1 VQEPR
6 SPSLRDFVISRAT
19 RRAINQL
26 NRIGYTVNLNPREAT
41 A

>member
-1 VQEPR
+1 MQEPR
-6 SPSLRDFVISRAT
+6 SPSRRDFVISRAT

-26 NRIGYTVNLNPREAT
+26 NQLGCTVTLNPREAT